1 MNIMPSISKITKSIF
16 ESVFEVH
23 ESFNLKDSLMLV
35 QGVLVGRGKSINS
48 IATYNLSKVSHTTLT
63 RFLDGHDEFFK
74 DMKKAFE
81 RYIMSVNEDTYILDD
96 TQIERR
102 STKLPFVYKNFDHAN
117 GRYVNSQSL
126 LTVGTLVNGE
136 FVPLEMKFVEKGK
149 NKNEEVIQWLKQ
161 AEINKGS
168 LVIFD
173 SWYTHSE
180 IIETCKMV
188 LGLEAIGMAKSN
200 LKLKIGDSEKSVGQ
214 YQRQVEFT
222 KEMEILSKEVKI
234 HEEIGYFKS
243 IRIPLKVVVCEMNS
257 KRITLVCTD
266 LKMSA
271 EEIVKNYMSRWK
283 IEVFFKSAKQ
293 RFNLGDCTLR
303 SSKGQEHWM
312 IIVSVVYLVFK
323 VIMRLLAIRSEEG
336 MKELIHLA
344 ISYMISMTNEAKEAY
359 LMLDSGLFSAFVD
372 VGLIP

>member
-1 MNIMPSISKITKSIF
+1 MK
-16 ESVFEVH
+16 
-23 ESFNLKDSLMLV
+23 
-35 QGVLVGRGKSINS
+35 LVGK
-48 IATYNLSKVSHTTLT
+48 
-63 RFLDGHDEFFK
+63 E
-74 DMKKAFE
+74 
-81 RYIMSVNEDTYILDD
+81 
-96 TQIERR
+96 
-102 STKLPFVYKNFDHAN
+102 
-117 GRYVNSQSL
+117 
-126 LTVGTLVNGE
+126 
-136 FVPLEMKFVEKGK
+136 K

-161 AEINKGS
+161 AEINEGS

-200 LKLKIGDSEKSVGQ
+200 LKLKIGDLEKSVGQ

-222 KEMEILSKEVKI
+222 KEVKMLSKKIKI

-271 EEIVKNYMSRWK
+271 EEVVKNYMSRWK

-303 SSKGQEHWM
+303 STKGQEHWM
-312 IIVSVVYLVFK
+312 IIVSVAYLVFK
-323 VIMRLLAIRSEEG
+323 VIMKLLAIRSKEG
-336 MKELIHLA
+336 MKEIIHLA
-344 ISYMISMTNEAKEAY
+344 ISYMISMTKEAKEAY
-359 LMLDSGLFSAFVD
+359 FMLNYGLFSAFVD
-372 VGLIP
+372 VGLIT